1 MKRIGLLFLLAI
13 VFACT
18 PKVNLIDSTGKQ
30 LPTLS
35 YDMGDL
41 AGRFKTTFYYAELET
56 SKDLDGTQRLD
67 TKASIPIYR
76 EHRLKDGTN
85 FVRVHIKIWNPG
97 KIEYSLKETSKVVRI
112 DKFKEI
118 KEEKNMFEVAK
129 SNLEYR
135 EFNFTLSTKGIKRVE
150 YELNLFDGKE
160 PVLTFGKLNCYAQ
173 W

>member
-1 MKRIGLLFLLAI
+1 
-13 VFACT
+13 
-18 PKVNLIDSTGKQ
+18 
-30 LPTLS
+30 
-35 YDMGDL
+35 MGDL

-97 KIEYSLKETSKVVRI
+97 KIEYSLKETSKVVKV
-112 DKFKEI
+112 DQVKEI
-118 KEEKNMFEVAK
+118 REERNMFEVAK

-135 EFNFTLSTKGIKRVE
+135 EFDFILSTKGIKRVE